1 MKMWHAGNNV
11 ELKEGPVRFV
21 VVDHAA
27 DRDGQMA
34 PDALVPMVAMI
45 TPAV

>member
-27 DRDGQMA
+27 DRD
-34 PDALVPMVAMI
+34 ALVPMVAMI